1 MVSLTLVLSW
11 CSTITVP
18 QIISI
23 HLVVFKLLRQMLVV
37 DVEEVQSFV
46 ELVQHVLQRSVSGS
60 DYICSCSVAYSG
72 SDVTNGVATCVE
84 KTCTD
89 SDGAGAAANCGSGAS
104 CSDGS
109 VDDGYKVSEIC
120 Y

>member
-1 MVSLTLVLSW
+1 M
-11 CSTITVP
+11 
-18 QIISI
+18 
-23 HLVVFKLLRQMLVV
+23 
-37 DVEEVQSFV
+37 